1 LSEWQ
6 AKVLLFVQ
14 KRTCSRSM
22 LQSSSH
28 SSLFVHLGDLDHLK
42 SFQCSFI
49 ITYMDKC
56 SDDFV
61 VVHKKLY
68 ISSVFF
74 KLNSPVGTY
83 KVSNLAQ
90 SEILKFIFLIEISSF
105 F

>member
-1 LSEWQ
+1 
-6 AKVLLFVQ
+6 
-14 KRTCSRSM
+14 
-22 LQSSSH
+22 
-28 SSLFVHLGDLDHLK
+28 
-42 SFQCSFI
+42 
-49 ITYMDKC
+49 MDKC

>member
-1 LSEWQ
+1 
-6 AKVLLFVQ
+6 
-14 KRTCSRSM
+14 
-22 LQSSSH
+22 
-28 SSLFVHLGDLDHLK
+28 
-42 SFQCSFI
+42 
-49 ITYMDKC
+49 MDKC

-61 VVHKKLY
+61 VVRKKLY
-68 ISSVFF
+68 VSSVFF